1 MAFVDWVSF
10 KWKGDV
16 FATGRNRKICNW
28 HQDQNFDSGRGLPW
42 GTRTRSCGIGSGWH
56 YCSQALWC
64 RLLFWNT
71 GMAYAAVASGNWSF
85 QSSLQ
90 QGYAI
95 LAACPTRTMQFPS
108 ASPSSNVDIPMNY
121 LSLTHLW
128 RIPGLLLLLCAR
140 HLQLRQ
146 WFAWC
151 AIFTLL
157 CFLLHL
163 LRRRAL
169 IYFSAGF
176 IQPKKVS
183 LLLLAFRQWNWLRR
197 SFGLS
202 RATDQSGLPKI
213 FPNTTQH
220 NDHEMW
226 NQRSEK
232 PDLPQHKILN
242 HFFGR
247 LVATYNCAASP
258 FLLYTIR
265 LCCRDL
271 CSNGPNSRHGWTVV
285 ALCF

>member
-10 KWKGDV
+10 KWKGNV

-28 HQDQNFDSGRGLPW
+28 RQDQNFDSGRGLPW
-42 GTRTRSCGIGSGWH
+42 GTRTGSCGISSGWH
-56 YCSQALWC
+56 YCRQALWC

-71 GMAYAAVASGNWSF
+71 GMGYAAVASGNWSV

-95 LAACPTRTMQFPS
+95 LAACPNRTMQFPS
-108 ASPSSNVDIPMNY
+108 ASPSSNVDTPMNY

-163 LRRRAL
+163 LRRKVL
-169 IYFSAGF
+169 IYFSAGL
-176 IQPKKVS
+176 IQPKQVS

-202 RATDQSGLPKI
+202 RATDQSGLPMTWLVPC
-213 FPNTTQH
+213 FVPLLLAA
-220 NDHEMW
+220 E
-226 NQRSEK
+226 RSVGRYK
-232 PDLPQHKILN
+232 SDSWSHSHRFAVACDL
-242 HFFGR
+242 
-247 LVATYNCAASP
+247 
-258 FLLYTIR
+258 
-265 LCCRDL
+265 
-271 CSNGPNSRHGWTVV
+271 
-285 ALCF
+285 